1 MIRIVKKFVINT
13 HALKYILVL
22 FLLLL
27 LMIVKFKH
35 DENITP
41 KILSDKNL
49 DFSETVAL
57 NGVREDHIQSKEI
70 M

>member
-22 FLLLL
+22 FLFLL
-27 LMIVKFKH
+27 LMTVKLQH

-57 NGVREDHIQSKEI
+57 NGVSEDHIQSKKT